1 VSTIGADS
9 VADDRFGP
17 NWGIVEMSTD
27 LATGAAPVPDV
38 SPAFEHQRSGLARV
52 QHLLHKYPI
61 VSPLVVLLAS
71 VVAFIIF
78 SDGLFQQPASI
89 GTMLQATAVMAT
101 LAVGQ
106 TLIILT
112 AGVDLAVGTAM
123 LLAHLLVAKLVAVN
137 GAPPIVALAAG
148 IVAGMLMGFLHGT
161 VVSRIGLPPFIVTL
175 GTFYVY
181 QSLGL
186 VYSNAQTFDKAK
198 LGGKDGLLLFA
209 GRELKLGSLTIT
221 VGVLVAL
228 VLYVIFSYVLANTAW
243 GRHVY
248 ATGDDA
254 EAARLAGVDT
264 RKVLLSVYVVAG
276 LIYGIGAWVQIG
288 RAGNASIN
296 GAADVNLASI
306 TAVVI
311 GGTSLFG
318 GRGRLWGTLIGALI
332 VATFDRGLS
341 LAVDNQYWKNFAIG
355 LLILVAVGL
364 DQWIRKVGK

>member
-1 VSTIGADS
+1 MNT
-9 VADDRFGP
+9 
-17 NWGIVEMSTD
+17 N
-27 LATGAAPVPDV
+27 LATGAAPMPAESDA
-38 SPAFEHQRSGLARV
+38 SAAFEHQRTGLARV
-52 QHLLHKYPI
+52 QHLLHRYPI
-61 VSPLVVLLAS
+61 VSPLVVLLVS
-71 VVAFIIF
+71 VITFIIF
-78 SDGLFQQPASI
+78 GKGRFQQPASL

-101 LAVGQ
+101 LAIGQ
-106 TLIILT
+106 TLIVLT

-123 LLAHLLVAKLVAVN
+123 LFAHLIVAKLVSVN
-137 GAPPIVALAAG
+137 GAPPIVALALG
-148 IVAGMLMGFLHGT
+148 IIAAVLMGLFHGT
-161 VVSRIGLPPFIVTL
+161 LVSWVGLPPFIVTL

-186 VYSNAQTFDKAK
+186 VYSNAQTFKGETF
-198 LGGKDGLLLFA
+198 GGKDGLLLLA
-209 GRELKLGSLTIT
+209 GREISIGEFTIT
-221 VGVLVAL
+221 IGVIATLL
-228 VLYVIFSYVLANTAW
+228 LYVIFSYVLANTAW

-264 RKVLLSVYVVAG
+264 RRVLMSVYLVAG
-276 LIYGIGAWVQIG
+276 LIYGIGAWVQLG
-288 RAGNASIN
+288 RSGSASIN
-296 GAADVNLASI
+296 GADDVNLASI

-341 LAVDNQYWKNFAIG
+341 LADVNQYWKNAAIG

-364 DQWIRKVGK
+364 DQWIRKVAK